1 VSGRMKAMVIRA
13 AWGLVILT
21 VVILVTVVSVE
32 GFDNSGNFT
41 GISYWAAWA
50 TILALVIGA
59 IGVVV
64 PFWGKIFPGE
74 GAAADAAAVEDG
86 IARIVLA
93 EAADLRSRLI
103 GPGEVSDQSANVR
116 FAKTRSMFREVGG
129 TRSGDLAA
137 VLDYYKS
144 LSPARLVVL
153 GDPGAGKTVLAVE
166 LQIRLLE
173 ERQRDTARPVP
184 VLVSAAAY
192 DTRQAWPQWL
202 AGHLALRFGITRER
216 AARLIADGRILPVVD
231 GLDEMDAAGAAP
243 AGTGAERSSRA
254 RDLVA
259 ALNNSLQGL
268 LLAPV
273 VVTSRSAEYNALDR
287 GLDRATHVD
296 MVPLDGVEAADYLRE
311 QFRDEDEARR
321 WAPVLTNMR
330 NNPEGKLAARL
341 ATPWRLTLALAAFR
355 AGGEPEPLLREAPD
369 LSAQAPGNAVPEIDR
384 QLLRQYIDNAVSL
397 HDKTGRYQK
406 ADVRRWLAAL
416 AADLSQQAVHGKPAT
431 DIELATWWEPAGP
444 RATRLLHTA
453 PALAAALVSL
463 IFGAVTH
470 HLAFV
475 VLAVFPPL
483 LAAVAIRPPEPKRLR
498 VRQLT
503 TWQGVR
509 RAVLGLALGL
519 LLGVVVALIAK
530 YSSGLA
536 YNAVLTFSGG
546 LVYGLVYG
554 LVAGLAAGVADTAP
568 RSVGP
573 RDVIRGERG
582 YLVAIT
588 LVSMLVIGLGF
599 GIVRG
604 YINASI
610 DSDRW
615 GFFPSFW
622 SVFWSFFATG
632 AGFGLIL
639 GLLFGIGG
647 VGSRGSS
654 ALARYHAAVMVNW
667 VRGRA
672 PLRFGAFLDWAHDAG
687 LLRVSGVAYQF
698 RHRQLQDWLTSPDT
712 AAENGDAPDSTPGG
726 SPGTSQEPAGSAGD
740 PEEADGQVPSEA
752 GTPAPEAPRANV
764 SSGADAANLSAG
776 PGSTGA
782 SFSSWRSWSVSFRV
796 PGTMKRTH

>member
-1 VSGRMKAMVIRA
+1 MAVSGQMKGA
-13 AWGLVILT
+13 ATKTGWGLVALAVI
-21 VVILVTVVSVE
+21 ILVAVVLIEAFPKRSNAD
-32 GFDNSGNFT
+32 GFN
-41 GISYWAAWA
+41 YWVGWS
-50 TILALVIGA
+50 TILALVIAA
-59 IGVVV
+59 IGVLVPVWDKVV
-64 PFWGKIFPGE
+64 PGE
-74 GAAADAAAVEDG
+74 GAAADAATIEDG
-86 IARIVLA
+86 LARIVLA

-144 LSPARLVVL
+144 LSPARMVVL

-166 LQIRLLE
+166 LQARLLE
-173 ERQRDTARPVP
+173 ERERDKAQPVP

-202 AGHLALRFGITRER
+202 AGRLALRFAISREM
-216 AARLIADGRILPVVD
+216 AARLIADGRILPVID
-231 GLDEMDAAGAAP
+231 GLDEMDGAP
-243 AGTGAERSSRA
+243 GGTGAERSSRA
-254 RDLVA
+254 RELVT

-287 GLDRATHVD
+287 GIDRATHVQ

-321 WAPVLTNMR
+321 WASVLR
-330 NNPEGKLAARL
+330 DISDNPEGKLAARL

-355 AGGEPEPLLREAPD
+355 AGGEPEPLLRAAPD
-369 LSAQAPGNAVPEIDR
+369 LLAQAPGEAVPEIDR
-384 QLLRQYIDNAVSL
+384 RLLGQYIDNAVSL
-397 HDKTGRYQK
+397 HDKTRRYQE

-416 AADLSQQAVHGKPAT
+416 ATDLSRQAIHGKPAT
-431 DIELATWWEPAGP
+431 DIELATWWEPAGR
-444 RATRLLHTA
+444 RATRLVHTA

-463 IFGAVTH
+463 IISAVTH
-470 HLAFV
+470 NVTFAGIA
-475 VLAVFPPL
+475 VLPLL
-483 LAAVAIRPPEPKRLR
+483 LAAAATRPPVPKRLR

-503 TWQGVR
+503 TWQGVQGAAR
-509 RAVLGLALGL
+509 GLVLGLV
-519 LLGVVVALIAK
+519 LGVIVTLIGK
-530 YSSGLA
+530 FSSGPA
-536 YNAVLTFSGG
+536 YDAFLTFSGG

-573 RDVIRGERG
+573 RDVIRGEVG
-582 YLVAIT
+582 YLVAII
-588 LVSMLVIGLGF
+588 LVDMLVMGLGF

-604 YINASI
+604 YINASS
-610 DSDRW
+610 DSNGW

-622 SVFWSFFATG
+622 SVFWSFFAIG
-632 AGFGLIL
+632 AGSGLVL
-639 GLLFGIGG
+639 GLLSGIGG

-672 PLRFGAFLDWAHDAG
+672 PLRFGAFLDWAHNAG

-712 AAENGDAPDSTPGG
+712 AVANSATPDSTPGG
-726 SPGTSQEPAGSAGD
+726 SPGTPQEPAGSAGD
-740 PEEADGQVPSEA
+740 QGQADRQVPSGAEA
-752 GTPAPEAPRANV
+752 PAPEAPSANV
-764 SSGADAANLSAG
+764 SGGADASHLPVG
-776 PGSTGA
+776 PGIA
-782 SFSSWRSWSVSFRV
+782 
-796 PGTMKRTH
+796 